1 MAITQEQ
8 ARAMAYRLVDDIE
21 TKALA
26 LMAKDSSLDKQ
37 EAMIAAIFILAEKES
52 GNA

>member
-8 ARAMAYRLVDDIE
+8 ARALAYRLVDDIE
-21 TKALA
+21 TKAFA

-37 EAMIAAIFILAEKES
+37 EAMIAAIFTLAAKAQ
-52 GNA
+52 GNG